1 MTKSV
6 LKLAAKKIF
15 NNETIRKIRGTDYV
29 VRVCATGNNRDNYLS

>member
-15 NNETIRKIRGTDYV
+15 NNETIRKKKYEVLIM
-29 VRVCATGNNRDNYLS
+29 RVPVSHF